1 MSFTLSRRVDVLRN
15 SCEVTALRPN
25 QNTLSMKL
33 LRSFVLVSCLALS
46 LAPLR
51 ATTVIPPTFDR
62 LVTDA
67 EMIFEGTVTALK
79 SEWIGEG
86 ADRHIVTYVTF
97 KIEDPIKGALA
108 TEYTIRMFGG
118 TVDGKTMEATDTPK
132 FKVGDRDILFV
143 ENNGKQFVPLVGIMH
158 GRFRVKQDEVN
169 TSESISKDSGAQVS
183 DLAKLGNDERAA
195 SSGKALSK
203 AEFKAAIR
211 QKLAEKSAA
220 K

>member
-1 MSFTLSRRVDVLRN
+1 MFCELVRN
-15 SCEVTALRPN
+15 CGVVPN
-25 QNTLSMKL
+25 QKILSMKL
-33 LRSFVLVSCLALS
+33 LRSFLLVSCLALS
-46 LAPLR
+46 LATIR

-62 LVTDA
+62 LVNDA

-79 SEWIGEG
+79 SEWTGEG
-86 ADRHIVTYVTF
+86 ANRHIVTYVTF
-97 KIEDPIKGALA
+97 KIEDPIKGALGA
-108 TEYTIRMFGG
+108 EYTIRMFGG
-118 TVDGKTMEATDTPK
+118 TVDGQTMEATDTPK

-169 TSESISKDSGAQVS
+169 APESISKDSGAHVS
-183 DLAKLGNDERAA
+183 DVAKLGNDEKAA

-211 QKLAEKSAA
+211 QKLAEKAA
-220 K
+220 TK